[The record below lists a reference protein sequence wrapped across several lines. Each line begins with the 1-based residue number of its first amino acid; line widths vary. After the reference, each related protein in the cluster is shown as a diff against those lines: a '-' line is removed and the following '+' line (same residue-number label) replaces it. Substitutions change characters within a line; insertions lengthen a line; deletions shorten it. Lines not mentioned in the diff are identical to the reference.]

1 MNLSKIFLD
10 SILSQFD
17 TEYKDNIVVFGAG
30 QNGIQL
36 KKYLLDNQL
45 NVNFFCDN
53 DKTKHGKL
61 IDGIPCISFVEL
73 CKYKENTLVIVSPI
87 KSEEINKILK
97 DNKFC
102 YIPFDGFWKIAK
114 FIPITNIPNAYNYFP
129 QIGHFYSLYPN
140 LDEIIGKSEILFN
153 NNKKVLDIDLNEK
166 EQLIFLHQMIDLYNS
181 IPKWEDISVELG
193 TTPLRYR
200 LKNSALSAGDAIGLH
215 CMLRLLK
222 PKRMIE
228 VGSGFSSAVTLD
240 TNEFY
245 LKNQVQLTFIE
256 PYPKTLKAILKET
269 DQVELIQNRLQDVSF
284 KVFEKLESGD
294 ILFIDSTH
302 VSKIDSDV
310 NYLFFEIL
318 PRLKKGVYIH
328 LHDIFYPF
336 EYPKQWIVDGKVWN
350 ELYLLRAF
358 LQNNSNFS
366 IVFFHNM
373 LEQKYSDIFMK
384 NWPLKNDIHGGSIWL
399 RKKADI

>member
-1 MNLSKIFLD
+1 M
-10 SILSQFD
+10 
-17 TEYKDNIVVFGAG
+17 
-30 QNGIQL
+30 
-36 KKYLLDNQL
+36 
-45 NVNFFCDN
+45 
-53 DKTKHGKL
+53 
-61 IDGIPCISFVEL
+61 
-73 CKYKENTLVIVSPI
+73 
-87 KSEEINKILK
+87 K

-102 YIPFDGFWKIAK
+102 YIPFDSFWKIAK

-222 PKRMIE
+222 PKRIIE

-245 LKNQVQLTFIE
+245 LKNQIQLTFIE

-318 PRLKKGVYIH
+318 PRIKKGVYIH

-336 EYPKQWIVDGKVWN
+336 EYPKQWIVDGRVWN

-373 LEQKYSDIFMK
+373 LEQKYSDIFMN